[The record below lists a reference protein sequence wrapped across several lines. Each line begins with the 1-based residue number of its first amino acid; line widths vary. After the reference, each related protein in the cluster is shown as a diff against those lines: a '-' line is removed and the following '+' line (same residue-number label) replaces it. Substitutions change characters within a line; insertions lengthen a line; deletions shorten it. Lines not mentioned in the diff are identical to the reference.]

1 MAGVVAAGA
10 VAATAAVAVAAAT
23 AVAAR
28 RVVVAATEVQLC
40 FVSILGEECAPIHN
54 VCTQYT

>member
-1 MAGVVAAGA
+1 VAGA
-10 VAATAAVAVAAAT
+10 GAEAATAAVAVAAAT

>member
-1 MAGVVAAGA
+1 MVVAARA
-10 VAATAAVAVAAAT
+10 VAA
-23 AVAAR
+23 

-40 FVSILGEECAPIHN
+40 FVFILGEECAPIHN